1 MSNWKNYLRCVHIRD
16 FKAQSHADRYW
27 YNSVKALSISP
38 KLRRHSWLLAS
49 LLFALIPAQ
58 AENLAPLPQQARAA
72 HIAAELLSRY
82 HYRSQPI
89 DDQLSGRVFDRYLK
103 MLDGEKMYFTQEDID
118 GLQPLRTRLDDAVQR
133 ERMEPVFAL
142 FNFYVQRVGERFAYA
157 RGVLKRGFDFTA
169 DEQFRYARDKAPWA
183 ESSAVLDELW
193 RKRVKND
200 WLRLRLAGKDDAAIA
215 ATLDKRYESSL
226 KRIERLK
233 SEDAF
238 QIFMNAWAESLDP
251 HSSYLGPRD
260 SENFDISLKL
270 SLIGIGAILQ
280 ERDDYTVIRELVAGG
295 PAARSG
301 KLKVG
306 DRIVAVGQGD
316 GPLTEVTGWR
326 LDDTVKLIRGGED
339 TPVRLE
345 ILPADAGPDGGHK
358 QISLVRKKISLD
370 DQAAKKTVVISDNGK
385 RRIGI
390 ISLPTFYEDFNARR
404 SGDPNFRSASRD
416 VARLIE
422 ALKKEKIEAL
432 VIDLRGNG
440 GGSLTEAIELTG
452 LFIDQGPVVQQRDA
466 QGKVSIEKDERP
478 GADWTG
484 PLGVLIDNGSASA
497 SEIFA
502 AAIQDYGRGLVMGQ
516 PSFGKGTVQTLL
528 DMDRLTQNT
537 GAKFGGLKM
546 TVAQFY
552 RINGG
557 TTQLRGVQP
566 DVRFPLGEDDSKPY
580 GEAALDNPLPW
591 NQLAAASYVQGAS
604 PARLGNELK
613 TRMTARLLADKAFQ
627 ALQAD
632 VREFERLRQSEEISL
647 NEAVRRQ
654 ERLAQEA
661 RLAARAS
668 DDAAA
673 DDDGLL
679 ASERSLANDL
689 KREKARKARKDILQT
704 EAARIMAD
712 LLLLDSQQITQPKN
726 QQLPRKLADRRGP

>member
-1 MSNWKNYLRCVHIRD
+1 MVKKLPLAPLGR
-16 FKAQSHADRYW
+16 RY
-27 YNSVKALSISP
+27 
-38 KLRRHSWLLAS
+38 SWLLAS

-58 AENLAPLPQQARAA
+58 AENLSPLPQQGQAA

-89 DDQLSGRVFDRYLK
+89 DDQLSSRVFDRYLK
-103 MLDGEKMYFTQEDID
+103 ILDSEKMYFTQEDIE
-118 GLQPLRTRLDDAVQR
+118 GLQPLRTRLDDAVLR

-157 RGVLKRGFDFTA
+157 RSLLKPGFDFTA
-169 DEQFRYARDKAPWA
+169 DEQFRYAREKAPWA
-183 ESSAVLDELW
+183 ENAAALDDQW
-193 RKRVKND
+193 RRRVKND
-200 WLRLRLAGKDDAAIA
+200 WLRLKLAGKDDLAIA
-215 ATLDKRYESSL
+215 SMLDKRYENSL

-251 HSSYLGPRD
+251 HSNYLGPRD

-306 DRIVAVGQGD
+306 DRIVAVGQAEGA
-316 GPLTEVTGWR
+316 LTEVTGWR
-326 LDDTVKLIRGGED
+326 LDDTVKLIRGTED
-339 TPVRLE
+339 TTVRLE
-345 ILPADAGPDGGHK
+345 ILPAEAGPDGGHK
-358 QISLVRKKISLD
+358 QITLVRKKISLD
-370 DQAAKKTVVISDNGK
+370 DQAAKKTLVISDNGK
-385 RRIGI
+385 RRIGV

-422 ALKKEKIEAL
+422 SLKKEKIEAL

-466 QGKVSIEKDERP
+466 QGKVSIEKDDRP
-478 GADWTG
+478 GAAWSG

-502 AAIQDYGRGLVMGQ
+502 AAIQDYGRGLVIGQ

-528 DMDRLTQNT
+528 DMDRLAKNT
-537 GAKFGGLKM
+537 GPKFGGLKL

-566 DVRFPLGEDDSKPY
+566 DVRFPIGENSKPY
-580 GEAALDNPLPW
+580 GEAAFDNALPW
-591 NQLAAASYVQGAS
+591 NQLAAANYVPEQS
-604 PARLGNELK
+604 PARLATELK
-613 TRMTARLLADKAFQ
+613 AKMNTRLLADKDFQ

-632 VREFERLRQSEEISL
+632 VREFERLSNSEEISL
-647 NEAVRRQ
+647 NETVRRK
-654 ERLAQEA
+654 ERQLQEA
-661 RLAARAS
+661 RMAARATE
-668 DDAAA
+668 DATA
-673 DDDGLL
+673 DDGLL
-679 ASERSLANDL
+679 ASERSLASDL

-704 EAARIMAD
+704 EAVRIMAD
-712 LLLLDSQQITQPKN
+712 LLLLDSPQTAQPSTPP
-726 QQLPRKLADRRGP
+726 QTSRKLAGRELQ

>member
-1 MSNWKNYLRCVHIRD
+1 MVKKLPLAPLGR
-16 FKAQSHADRYW
+16 RY
-27 YNSVKALSISP
+27 
-38 KLRRHSWLLAS
+38 SWILAS

-58 AENLAPLPQQARAA
+58 AENLSPLPQQGQAA

-89 DDQLSGRVFDRYLK
+89 DDQLSSRVFDRYLK
-103 MLDGEKMYFTQEDID
+103 ILDSEKMYFTQEDIE
-118 GLQPLRTRLDDAVQR
+118 GLQPLRTRLDDAVLR

-157 RGVLKRGFDFTA
+157 RSLLKPGFDFTA
-169 DEQFRYARDKAPWA
+169 DEQFRYAREKAPWA
-183 ESSAVLDELW
+183 ENAAALDDLW
-193 RKRVKND
+193 RRRVKND
-200 WLRLRLAGKDDAAIA
+200 WLRLKLAGKDDLAIA
-215 ATLDKRYESSL
+215 SMLDKRYENSL

-251 HSSYLGPRD
+251 HSNYLGPRD

-306 DRIVAVGQGD
+306 DRIVAVGQAEGA
-316 GPLTEVTGWR
+316 LTEVTGWR
-326 LDDTVKLIRGGED
+326 LDDTVKLIRGTED
-339 TPVRLE
+339 TTVRLE
-345 ILPADAGPDGGHK
+345 ILPAEAGPDGGHK
-358 QISLVRKKISLD
+358 QITLVRKKISLD
-370 DQAAKKTVVISDNGK
+370 DQAAKKTLVISDNGK
-385 RRIGI
+385 RRIGV

-422 ALKKEKIEAL
+422 SLKKEKIEAL

-466 QGKVSIEKDERP
+466 QGKVSIEKDDRP
-478 GADWTG
+478 GAAWSG

-502 AAIQDYGRGLVMGQ
+502 AAIQDYGRGLVIGQ

-528 DMDRLTQNT
+528 DMDRLAKNT
-537 GAKFGGLKM
+537 GPKFGGLKL

-566 DVRFPLGEDDSKPY
+566 DVRFPIGENSKPY
-580 GEAALDNPLPW
+580 GEAAFDNALPW
-591 NQLAAASYVQGAS
+591 NQLAAANYVPEQS
-604 PARLGNELK
+604 PARLATELK
-613 TRMTARLLADKAFQ
+613 AKMNTRLLADKDFQ

-632 VREFERLRQSEEISL
+632 VREFERLSNSEEISL
-647 NEAVRRQ
+647 NETVRRK
-654 ERLAQEA
+654 ERQLQEA
-661 RLAARAS
+661 RMAARATE
-668 DDAAA
+668 DATA
-673 DDDGLL
+673 DDGLL
-679 ASERSLANDL
+679 ASERSLASDL

-704 EAARIMAD
+704 EAVRIMAD
-712 LLLLDSQQITQPKN
+712 LLLLDSPQTAQPSTPP
-726 QQLPRKLADRRGP
+726 QTSRKLAGRELQ

>member
-1 MSNWKNYLRCVHIRD
+1 MVKKLPLAPLGR
-16 FKAQSHADRYW
+16 RY
-27 YNSVKALSISP
+27 
-38 KLRRHSWLLAS
+38 SWLLAS

-58 AENLAPLPQQARAA
+58 AENLSPLPQQGQAA

-89 DDQLSGRVFDRYLK
+89 DDQLSSRVFDRYLK
-103 MLDGEKMYFTQEDID
+103 ILDSEKMYFTQEDIE
-118 GLQPLRTRLDDAVQR
+118 GLQPLRTRLDDAVLR

-157 RGVLKRGFDFTA
+157 RSLLKPGFDFTA
-169 DEQFRYARDKAPWA
+169 DEQFRYAREKAPWA
-183 ESSAVLDELW
+183 ENAAALDDLW
-193 RKRVKND
+193 RRRVKND
-200 WLRLRLAGKDDAAIA
+200 WLRLKLAGKDDLAIA
-215 ATLDKRYESSL
+215 SMLDKRYENSL

-251 HSSYLGPRD
+251 HSNYLGPRD

-306 DRIVAVGQGD
+306 DRIVAVGQAEGA
-316 GPLTEVTGWR
+316 LTEVTGWR
-326 LDDTVKLIRGGED
+326 LDDTVKLIRGTED
-339 TPVRLE
+339 TTVRLE
-345 ILPADAGPDGGHK
+345 ILPAEAGPDGGHK
-358 QISLVRKKISLD
+358 QITLVRKKISLD
-370 DQAAKKTVVISDNGK
+370 DQAAKKTLVISDNGK
-385 RRIGI
+385 RRIGV

-422 ALKKEKIEAL
+422 SLKKEKIEAL

-466 QGKVSIEKDERP
+466 QGKVSIEKDDRP
-478 GADWTG
+478 GAAWSG

-502 AAIQDYGRGLVMGQ
+502 AAIQDYGRGLVIGQ

-528 DMDRLTQNT
+528 DMDRLAKNT
-537 GAKFGGLKM
+537 GPKFGGLKL

-566 DVRFPLGEDDSKPY
+566 DVRFPIGENSKPY
-580 GEAALDNPLPW
+580 GEAAFDNALPW
-591 NQLAAASYVQGAS
+591 NQLAAANYVPEQS
-604 PARLGNELK
+604 PARLATELK
-613 TRMTARLLADKAFQ
+613 AKMNTRLLADKDFQ

-632 VREFERLRQSEEISL
+632 VREFERLSNSEEISL
-647 NEAVRRQ
+647 NETVRRK
-654 ERLAQEA
+654 ERQLQEA
-661 RLAARAS
+661 RMAARATE
-668 DDAAA
+668 DATA
-673 DDDGLL
+673 DDGLL
-679 ASERSLANDL
+679 ASERSLASDL

-704 EAARIMAD
+704 EAVRIMAD
-712 LLLLDSQQITQPKN
+712 LLLLDSPQTAQPSTPP
-726 QQLPRKLADRRGP
+726 QTSRKLAGRELQ